1 MRWLLALG
9 AVAAAACSP
18 FSQRPRLDPLPLSPS
33 VEVKGKR
40 PAVTEKTMQALAEDG
55 MPLAHRTTT
64 DAYAESAWLDSATM
78 QATSRRPVGMDVVK
92 LRTWIDP
99 SRPGFSRVT
108 IEPVYRPTA
117 DPSVPERELDR
128 LVPETHPA
136 WRRAQAL
143 LEKLGGKPMVVPAEG
158 PPVTPQP
165 AAAPAP
171 PAGDTVTV
179 PPRP

>member
-1 MRWLLALG
+1 VRRLLALT
-9 AVAAAACSP
+9 AVLAACSP

-40 PAVTEKTMQALAEDG
+40 PAVTEKTMQALQEDG
-55 MPLAHRTTT
+55 LPLAHQTTI
-64 DAYAESAWLDSATM
+64 DAYAESKWLDSTTM
-78 QATSRRPVGMDVVK
+78 QPTSRRPVGMDVVK

-99 SRPGFSRVT
+99 SRPGYSRVT
-108 IEPVYRPTA
+108 IEPAYRPAA

-143 LEKLGGKPMVVPAEG
+143 LEKLGGQPLVTPAAG
-158 PPVTPQP
+158 PPVEP
-165 AAAPAP
+165 AAAAP
-171 PAGDTVTV
+171 VKETE
-179 PPRP
+179 RP